1 MKIRLVH
8 LLTETESEREMMSI
22 ESLSPLKEHG
32 IEYLRHV
39 NERYRG
45 DAHLRH
51 LPLYEGN
58 HTAGHYGAFQSFR
71 KAIDQE
77 FDESLDALIL
87 CECDCVLSVSH
98 GRFAD
103 LAREAVSVC
112 REHLI
117 NYVSFGSPVANG
129 TLWSPVVEDHPAY
142 GSFYL
147 TEKIILTHCIMLPR
161 HSREYV
167 LRQLRT
173 NTWDAV
179 DIWLNWAFRSTTLL
193 PPNRFA
199 IAKEA
204 AAYQHEGKSLLDEVW
219 KGRQ

>member
-1 MKIRLVH
+1 MNIRLVH
-8 LLTETESEREMMSI
+8 LLTETDSEREIKSI
-22 ESLSPLKEHG
+22 EVLSPLKEHG
-32 IEYLRHV
+32 IEYFQHV

-71 KAIDQE
+71 KAIERE
-77 FDESLDALIL
+77 FDESLDALIV

-112 REHLI
+112 RDHLI
-117 NYVSFGSPVANG
+117 NYVSFGSPSANG
-129 TLWSPVVEDHPAY
+129 NIWSPVIEDHPAY

-147 TEKIILTHCIMLPR
+147 TDKIILTHCIMLPR
-161 HSREYV
+161 HSREYI

-179 DIWLNWAFRSTTLL
+179 DIWLNWAFRSTTSL
-193 PPNRFA
+193 PPKRFA
-199 IAKEA
+199 IAREV

-219 KGRQ
+219 KEKQ